1 MYWILIITES
11 KETVNKSWMDYASMG
26 FGDKINILVEIPLYK
41 ESLLFPQ
48 QGFHHFSVHLL

>member
-48 QGFHHFSVHLL
+48 